1 VDVLVDTSVWSLVLR
16 RSSRVLNPH
25 QTELAQALRRLVDE
39 GSARVIGPVRQE
51 ILSGIRDVAQFERL
65 REMLRAFPDV
75 LLEVDDFETA
85 ARFSNDCRA
94 RGVAG
99 SPVDFLI
106 CALASRRKWPIFT
119 LDVDFQHYS
128 RMLPIDLYA

>member
-119 LDVDFQHYS
+119 LDVDFQRYS